1 MLNSTGLIMIGLC
14 QCVIPW
20 SL

>member
-1 MLNSTGLIMIGLC
+1 MLNSTGLIMICLC

>member
-1 MLNSTGLIMIGLC
+1 MLNSIGLIMIGMC